1 MVDIKEYLKQKRPSL
16 SASSITTYSS
26 ILKSLHKKVFDGD
39 FEEKDLDKT
48 DKILDYL
55 KDVPPNKRK
64 TILSALVVA
73 TDNKKYREQMLEDV
87 NAYNKEISLQ
97 KKTETQKENWV
108 DEADIGAVFSE
119 YKKVG
124 DMLLKKKT
132 HTPSELQQIQNY
144 IILCLLSG
152 QMGFPVRRSKDYV
165 DFKIKGINPQTD
177 NHLDGTTAVFVSYK
191 TAKCYGEQRV
201 KVPTKLMNILK
212 KWIAINPTEY
222 LLFDV
227 NMNKLSNIKLN
238 QRINKIFDGRK
249 IGVNGLR
256 HSVLTEKFGDM
267 IAKKKEIE
275 KTMSDMG
282 SSANMLINYVKND

>member
-1 MVDIKEYLKQKRPSL
+1 MTDIKAYLKEKRPSL

-26 ILKSLHKKVFDGD
+26 ILKSIHKKVFGGEFDA
-39 FEEKDLDKT
+39 KDLDKT
-48 DKILDYL
+48 EKILDFL
-55 KDVPPNKRK
+55 KDSPPNKRK

-87 NAYNKEISLQ
+87 NTYNKEISLQ
-97 KKTETQKENWV
+97 QKSDTQKENWV
-108 DEADIGAVFSE
+108 DEGDIGAVFSE

-124 DMLLKKKT
+124 DLLLKKKT
-132 HTPSELQQIQNY
+132 HTPTELQQIQNY

-165 DFKIKGINPQTD
+165 DFKIKNIDPQID
-177 NHLDGTTAVFVSYK
+177 NHLDGNTAVFVSYK
-191 TAKCYGEQRV
+191 TAKCYGEQRI
-201 KVPTKLMNILK
+201 KVPIKLMNILK

-222 LLFDV
+222 LLFDT

-238 QRINKIFDGRK
+238 QRINKIFDGK
-249 IGVNGLR
+249 KVGVNGLR
-256 HSVLTEKFGDM
+256 HSVLTEKFGDV

-282 SSANMLINYVKND
+282 SSSNMLTTYVKE